1 MGFRIVFGDR
11 KSISEND
18 KKDEYMSD
26 TNEWKPLKGTKVI
39 DFSMLLPGPLTTLIL
54 GDLGAEIIKVEP
66 PGGDYARHMKSHMFD
81 GANRGKKSIAIDMKS
96 PAAGPVIKKLAAYGD
111 VAIEGFRP
119 GVAARLGFGPKQ
131 LQAINPDLVYC
142 SLSGFGQTGPAATKA
157 GHDLAYLAMGGSLA
171 YRGQLRQPPSR
182 ASLPVADIAGGAFA
196 AVAILAAL
204 WEGKGAAL
212 DLSLYE
218 SVLYTSALRFGFE
231 APADTIE
238 HLYPANDLFLCADDR
253 QIALTVVEEKF
264 WHNLVDATR
273 DFAPELGGTEFA
285 TEVLRLQNHVALMSH
300 LDKMFATRPAQ
311 DWITLFDPADVP
323 AAICVSNA
331 EAILAPQ
338 AIARG
343 LHHQTDFGPAVP
355 FPVIAS
361 GQRVPVH
368 GAAPAMSA
376 DSGDIL
382 SDLGFTLAEADAL
395 METGAVIAL
404 QRDNTR

>member
-1 MGFRIVFGDR
+1 MTKESG
-11 KSISEND
+11 
-18 KKDEYMSD
+18 
-26 TNEWKPLKGTKVI
+26 WAPLKGLKVI

-66 PGGDYARHMKSHMFD
+66 PGGDYARHMSSHMFD
-81 GANRGKKSIAIDMKS
+81 GANRGKKSIALDMKS
-96 PAAGPVIKKLAAYGD
+96 PEAGPVIEKLARYGD

-119 GVAARLGFGPKQ
+119 GVADRLGFGPDVFH
-131 LQAINPDLVYC
+131 AANPNLVYC
-142 SLSGFGQTGPAATKA
+142 SLSGFGQTGPCATKA

-182 ASLPVADIAGGAFA
+182 ASLPIADIAGGAFA

-204 WEGKGAAL
+204 REGKGKTL

-218 SVLYTSALRFGFE
+218 AVLYSSALRFGFDVD
-231 APADTIE
+231 ADTID
-238 HLYPANDLFLCADDR
+238 HLYPANDLFLCGDGK
-253 QIALTVVEEKF
+253 QLALTVVEEKF
-264 WHNLVDATR
+264 WHNLVSVTADCTPALSS
-273 DFAPELGGTEFA
+273 PEFSSEA
-285 TEVLRLQNHVALMSH
+285 LRLQNHLSLMAH

-338 AIARG
+338 AQARG
-343 LHHQTDFGPAVP
+343 LHRETPFGPAVP

-361 GQRVPVH
+361 GEMVPTH
-368 GAAPAMSA
+368 GPTPEMSEH
-376 DSGDIL
+376 SGDIL
-382 SDLGFTLAEADAL
+382 TDIGFGSDEIAAL
-395 METGAVIAL
+395 YQSGAIAAH
-404 QRDNTR
+404 RKSGAA